1 MSNVAISA
9 LPAASAA
16 TSADLIPIVQSGTT
30 QKLTNSQ
37 LFANPALAAGTIAKT
52 ATASTDIT
60 NKNYVDAQIAGLNA
74 QIPCAYGT
82 TGPLTATYSNGTA
95 GVGATLTAT
104 TNGALS
110 LDGGSPTVGMRILV
124 KDQTT
129 TFQNGVFVVAD
140 AGSVSTPWI
149 LSRAAD
155 YDQTSEINAGDGFY
169 IDNGTTNK
177 NTIWVQQ
184 TPAPV
189 TVGTTAITFLQFGA
203 GGATG
208 LPKQPYTPNTALYAN
223 SATSLT
229 LGVLPAAAGGTGA
242 SSLTAN
248 SVIVGNGTS
257 AVTGVAPGASGN
269 VLTSNG
275 TTWASTAPAAS
286 GITVGKAIA
295 MSIIFGS

>member
-9 LPAASAA
+9 LPAASSA

-37 LFANPALAAGTIAKT
+37 LFANPALAAGTVAKT
-52 ATASTDIT
+52 ASASTDIA
-60 NKNYVDAQIAGLNA
+60 NKNYVDSQIAGLNA
-74 QIPCAYGT
+74 QTPCQYGT
-82 TGPLTATYSNGTA
+82 TGVLTVTYSNGTA

-104 TNGALS
+104 ANGALS
-110 LDGGSPTVGMRILV
+110 LDGGAPTVGMRILV
-124 KDQTT
+124 KNQTT
-129 TFQNGVFVVAD
+129 TFQNGVYVVAD
-140 AGSVSTPWI
+140 AGSVSTPFI

-169 IDNGTTNK
+169 VDNGTVNK

-203 GGATG
+203 GGSTG
-208 LPKQPYTPNTALYAN
+208 LPKQPYTPNTALYAS
-223 SATSLT
+223 SATALT
-229 LGVLPAAAGGTGA
+229 LGVLPAAAGGTSV
-242 SSLTAN
+242 SSVGTA
-248 SVIVGNGTS
+248 
-257 AVTGVAPGASGN
+257 GN

-275 TTWASTAPAAS
+275 TTWVSQAPAAS

-295 MSIIFGS
+295 LGMFFGS

>member
-16 TSADLIPIVQSGTT
+16 TPADLIPIVQSGTT

-129 TFQNGVFVVAD
+129 TFQNGAFVVAD
-140 AGSVSTPWI
+140 AGSASTPWI

-169 IDNGTTNK
+169 IDNGSTNK

-229 LGVLPAAAGGTGA
+229 LGVLPRAAGGTG
-242 SSLTAN
+242 L
-248 SVIVGNGTS
+248 S
-257 AVTGVAPGASGN
+257 AAGASGN

-275 TTWASTAPAAS
+275 TDWVSSAPAAS